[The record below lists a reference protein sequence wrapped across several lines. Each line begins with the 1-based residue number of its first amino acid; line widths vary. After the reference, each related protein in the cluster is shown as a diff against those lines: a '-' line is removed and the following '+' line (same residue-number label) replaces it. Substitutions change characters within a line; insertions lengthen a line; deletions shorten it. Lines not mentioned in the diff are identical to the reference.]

1 MTENMVTIK
10 GTNGEFTLTTQQLED
25 AYRYQ
30 EMFYTIKDAKRH
42 VSENLKW
49 YNFLIAVIDKTPIK
63 ATEEDYEN
71 IAADFL
77 ERYDCDIDSNRMWE
91 MVIENYFELED

>member
-10 GTNGEFTLTTQQLED
+10 GTNGEFTLEEWQVEA
-25 AYRYQ
+25 AYRHQ

-49 YNFLIAVIDKTPIK
+49 YNFLVEVIDKTPIK
-63 ATEEDYEN
+63 ATEEDYGN

-77 ERYDCDIDSNRMWE
+77 ERYDCNIDSNRMWE
-91 MVIENYFELED
+91 MVIEDYFELED

>member
-1 MTENMVTIK
+1 MVTIL
-10 GTNGEFTLTTQQLED
+10 GTNGEFTLEEWQVEA
-25 AYRYQ
+25 AYRHQ
-30 EMFYTIKDAKRH
+30 LHKDTVLDAKGH

-49 YNFLIAVIDKTPIK
+49 YNFLIEYIDKTPIK

-71 IAADFL
+71 IATAFL

-91 MVIENYFELED
+91 IVIEDYFELEE

>member
-10 GTNGEFTLTTQQLED
+10 SDNGEFTLARWQVEA

-30 EMFYTIKDAKRH
+30 EMFYTVKDTKRQ
-42 VSENLKW
+42 VEAYLES
-49 YNFLIAVIDKTPIK
+49 YNYSIEYTDKTPIK

-71 IAADFL
+71 IAAYFL
-77 ERYDCDIDSNRMWE
+77 ERYDCNIDNNTMLLWA
-91 MVIENYFELED
+91 IEKYFELGD